1 MNWPW
6 DVRVRGRRLSV
17 RYGDARLIPYPPDY
31 YTVEIR
37 ISGKWYDAGTGK
49 TWFEAFLMGLVA

>member
-6 DVRVRGRRLSV
+6 NVRVTARQ
-17 RYGDARLIPYPPDY
+17 ARLFFSPLAPSDY
-31 YTVEIR
+31 FTVEVR
-37 ISGKWYDAGTGK
+37 IKGKWYDAGTGK